1 MCRNVTITYELN
13 LPADTPTPTSP
24 TAAAAGTSNTLTFSV
39 PSESADLK
47 TYYANLREA
56 VRQARNKV
64 GEELTVWKG
73 VVGSRE
79 LRKEVGKGEEEEE
92 EGEEEENEEGE
103 A

>member
-1 MCRNVTITYELN
+1 MSRNVTITYELN

-24 TAAAAGTSNTLTFSV
+24 TAAGTSNTLTFSV

-47 TYYANLREA
+47 TYYVNLREA

-79 LRKEVGKGEEEEE
+79 LSKEVGKGEEEEE
-92 EGEEEENEEGE
+92 EEGEENEEGGE